1 MHAKSGLRVVLKW
14 EIYRPDS
21 VIADVI
27 PSGHLMRIAA
37 SILVLLLV
45 GCNSELS
52 SSGQQHK
59 AVDSKRTFHAETPSA
74 IFRSSMNAGRQG
86 DWSTFFDAFTQR
98 GQDMQ
103 VGILLVS
110 IATNDSSKL
119 KSLGLTKS
127 GVEKIT
133 TSEDLQTYDML
144 TKLASLITNKKEF
157 YVEHIVTPQYHAD
170 WLPFF
175 DTAEVSHVTVSEN
188 TAIGVVKDGSDEK
201 PIHFRLIDGQWRLD
215 APRPDPDAGFNEGI
229 TIR

>member
-1 MHAKSGLRVVLKW
+1 
-14 EIYRPDS
+14 
-21 VIADVI
+21 
-27 PSGHLMRIAA
+27 
-37 SILVLLLV
+37 
-45 GCNSELS
+45 
-52 SSGQQHK
+52 
-59 AVDSKRTFHAETPSA
+59 
-74 IFRSSMNAGRQG
+74 
-86 DWSTFFDAFTQR
+86 
-98 GQDMQ
+98 MQ

-215 APRPDPDAGFNEGI
+215 APPPDPDAGFNEGI